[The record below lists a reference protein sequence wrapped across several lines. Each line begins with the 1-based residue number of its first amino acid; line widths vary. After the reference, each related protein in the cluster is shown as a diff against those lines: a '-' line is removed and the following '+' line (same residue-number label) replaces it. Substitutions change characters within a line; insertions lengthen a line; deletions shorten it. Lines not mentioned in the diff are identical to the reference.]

1 MNNAE
6 AQAAT
11 HAGASAD
18 RSILVVAHA
27 HRDDTVNAAERV
39 VSALRAAGARPVLAA
54 DDREE
59 LTAFRDS
66 FGDVAVLGRDIAVAD
81 VELAIVL
88 GGDGTILRAAELVRD
103 GTAPVL
109 GINMGHVGFLAEIE
123 RDDMDDA
130 VRRVIARDYDVEERL
145 ALQVRVKNS
154 TDSVVYE
161 TWALNEAT
169 VEKASRERM
178 LEVVI
183 EVDGRPLSTFGCDGV
198 VVSTP
203 TGSTA
208 YNFSAGGPVIWPTV
222 QAIAVVPLSAHALFA
237 EPLVVGPEHAVA
249 IELLER
255 TNGTGILWCDGRR
268 SHDLPPGAR
277 VVVRRSERP
286 VRLARLHPAQ
296 FTDRLVRKFR
306 LPVEGWR
313 GPAAI
318 TASMPIAGP
327 MPDGAPSHSAAR
339 RPGEVIP

>member
-1 MNNAE
+1 MTDAE
-6 AQAAT
+6 
-11 HAGASAD
+11 

-27 HRDDTVNAAERV
+27 HRDETVDAAQRV
-39 VSALRAAGARPVLAA
+39 LTALREAGARPVLAE
-54 DDREE
+54 DDRSG
-59 LTAFRDS
+59 LAASIDVSGVATL
-66 FGDVAVLGRDIAVAD
+66 GVDVAVHD

-130 VRRVIARDYDVEERL
+130 VRRVIARDYEVEERM
-145 ALQVRVKNS
+145 ALQVRVK
-154 TDSVVYE
+154 DEGDRVVYE

-169 VEKASRERM
+169 VEKASRERV

-183 EVDGRPLSTFGCDGV
+183 EVDGRPLSSFGCDGV

-222 QAIAVVPLSAHALFA
+222 EAIAVVPLSAHALFA
-237 EPLVVGPEHAVA
+237 KPLVVGPEHAVA
-249 IELLER
+249 IEVLQR
-255 TNGTGILWCDGRR
+255 NMGSGVLWCDGRR
-268 SHDLPPGAR
+268 SHDLPRGAR
-277 VVVRRSERP
+277 VVVRRSDRP
-286 VRLARLHPAQ
+286 VRLARLHPAA

-313 GPAAI
+313 GPSPLTAPLRFNPAA
-318 TASMPIAGP
+318 T
-327 MPDGAPSHSAAR
+327 
-339 RPGEVIP
+339 E

>member
-1 MNNAE
+1 MT
-6 AQAAT
+6 QPQ
-11 HAGASAD
+11 

-27 HRDDTVNAAERV
+27 RRDDTVRAAARV
-39 VSALRAAGARPVLAA
+39 IDALREAGARPVLAP
-54 DDREE
+54 DDALE
-59 LTAFRDS
+59 LAEAQPALAGIAR
-66 FGDVAVLGRDIAVAD
+66 LGIEVPVDEL
-81 VELAIVL
+81 ELAIVL
-88 GGDGTILRAAELVRD
+88 GGDGTILRAAELVRE

-130 VRRVIARDYDVEERL
+130 VRRAIARDYQVEERL
-145 ALQVRVKNS
+145 ALQVRVKD
-154 TDSVVYE
+154 TVDAVIYE

-183 EVDGRPLSTFGCDGV
+183 EVDGRPLSSFGCDGV

-222 QAIAVVPLSAHALFA
+222 QAISVVPLSAHALFA
-237 EPLVVGPEHAVA
+237 KPLVVGPDHAVA
-249 IELLER
+249 IEVLER
-255 TNGTGILWCDGRR
+255 TNGVGILWCDGRR
-268 SHDLPPGAR
+268 SHELPPGAR

-313 GPAAI
+313 GPAGPVGDSRGA
-318 TASMPIAGP
+318 AGAEG
-327 MPDGAPSHSAAR
+327 DFAP
-339 RPGEVIP
+339 

>member
-1 MNNAE
+1 M
-6 AQAAT
+6 
-11 HAGASAD
+11 SDD
-18 RSILVVAHA
+18 RSILVVVHA
-27 HRDDTVNAAERV
+27 RREDTVDAARRV
-39 VSALRAAGARPVLAA
+39 MAALTAAGVRPVLNAE
-54 DDREE
+54 DRAE
-59 LTAFRDS
+59 L
-66 FGDVAVLGRDIAVAD
+66 AVAMDLPPGTATLGVDIDVRD
-81 VELAIVL
+81 VELAVVL

-109 GINMGHVGFLAEIE
+109 GINLGHVGFLAEIE

-130 VRRVIARDYDVEERL
+130 MRRVIARDYRVEERL
-145 ALQVRVKNS
+145 ALSVRVKDS
-154 TDSVVYE
+154 ADSVIYE

-198 VVSTP
+198 VVATP

-222 QAIAVVPLSAHALFA
+222 EAIAVVPLSAHALFA
-237 EPLVVGPEHAVA
+237 KPLVVGPETAVA
-249 IELLER
+249 IEVLER

-277 VVVRRSERP
+277 VVVRRSDRP
-286 VRLARLHPAQ
+286 VRLARLHPSA

-318 TASMPIAGP
+318 T
-327 MPDGAPSHSAAR
+327 GAITAEAL
-339 RPGEVIP
+339 

>member
-1 MNNAE
+1 MTE
-6 AQAAT
+6 
-11 HAGASAD
+11 

-27 HRDDTVNAAERV
+27 QRDDTVHAAERV
-39 VSALRAAGARPVLAA
+39 ITALRSAGATPVLAA

-59 LTAFRDS
+59 LAAVLPVFA
-66 FGDVAVLGRDIAVAD
+66 DVAVLGDDVPVSDI
-81 VELAIVL
+81 ELAIVL
-88 GGDGTILRAAELVRD
+88 GGDGTILRAAELVRE

-130 VRRVIARDYDVEERL
+130 VHRVIARDYAVEDRL
-145 ALQVRVKNS
+145 ALQVRVK
-154 TDSVVYE
+154 DAADRVIFE

-183 EVDGRPLSTFGCDGV
+183 EVDGRPLSSFGCDGV

-222 QAIAVVPLSAHALFA
+222 EAIAVVPLSAHALFA
-237 EPLVVGPEHAVA
+237 KPLVVGPEHAVA
-249 IELLER
+249 IELLRR
-255 TNGTGILWCDGRR
+255 TNGVGILWCDGRR
-268 SHDLPPGAR
+268 SHELPPGAR
-277 VVVRRSERP
+277 VVVRRSEHP
-286 VRLARLHPAQ
+286 VRLARLHPAA

-313 GPAAI
+313 GPASI
-318 TASMPIAGP
+318 G
-327 MPDGAPSHSAAR
+327 
-339 RPGEVIP
+339 PGETRP

>member
-1 MNNAE
+1 MNTEPRAE
-6 AQAAT
+6 
-11 HAGASAD
+11 

-27 HRDDTVNAAERV
+27 HRDDTVSAAERV
-39 VSALRAAGARPVLAA
+39 VSALRAAGAQPVLAI
-54 DDREE
+54 DDRAE
-59 LTAFRDS
+59 LAAVRPS
-66 FGDVAVLGRDIAVAD
+66 FADVPALGDDVAVADI
-81 VELAIVL
+81 ELAIVL

-130 VRRVIARDYDVEERL
+130 VRRAIARDYDVEERM
-145 ALQVRVKNS
+145 ALQVRVKD
-154 TDSVVYE
+154 TADSVIYE

-183 EVDGRPLSTFGCDGV
+183 EIDARPLSSFGCDGV

-222 QAIAVVPLSAHALFA
+222 EAISVVPLSAHALFA
-237 EPLVVGPEHAVA
+237 KPLVVGPQHAVA
-249 IELLER
+249 IEVLER
-255 TNGTGILWCDGRR
+255 TNGTGILWADGRR

-286 VRLARLHPAQ
+286 VRVARLHPAS
-296 FTDRLVRKFR
+296 FTDRLVRKFH
-306 LPVEGWR
+306 LPVSGWR

-318 TASMPIAGP
+318 TG
-327 MPDGAPSHSAAR
+327 SAQ
-339 RPGEVIP
+339 

>member
-1 MNNAE
+1 MNNADDE
-6 AQAAT
+6 
-11 HAGASAD
+11 

-27 HRDDTVNAAERV
+27 HRDDTVIAAERV
-39 VSALRAAGARPVLAA
+39 VSALRASGARPVIAP
-54 DDREE
+54 DDRDA
-59 LTAFRDS
+59 LVAVRPS
-66 FGDVAVLGRDIAVAD
+66 FADVAVLGRDIAVTEI
-81 VELAIVL
+81 ELAIVL

-130 VRRVIARDYDVEERL
+130 VRRVIERDYGVEERL
-145 ALQVRVKNS
+145 ALQVRVKD
-154 TDSVVYE
+154 TVDSVLYE

-198 VVSTP
+198 VISTP

-222 QAIAVVPLSAHALFA
+222 QAISVVPLSAHALFA
-237 EPLVVGPEHAVA
+237 KPLVVGPEHAVA
-249 IELLER
+249 IEVLEH

-277 VVVRRSERP
+277 VVVRRSDRP

-318 TASMPIAGP
+318 TGTLPTQASAEL
-327 MPDGAPSHSAAR
+327 SL
-339 RPGEVIP
+339 